1 MENSSF
7 DEGGEYNEI
16 SYPEDIERLYRVERV
31 NVKNRGRRRAR
42 DEDAVKGLLDIV
54 INNKVFKK
62 KNVKNIINSRYY
74 EQVVQELKE
83 RFNCLLL

>member
-7 DEGGEYNEI
+7 DEGSEYNEI
-16 SYPEDIERLYRVERV
+16 SYPEDIERLYKVERV

-54 INNKVFKK
+54 INNEVFKK
-62 KNVKNIINSRYY
+62 KT
-74 EQVVQELKE
+74 
-83 RFNCLLL
+83 